1 MKLEVKR
8 WPESQEVMENDD
20 WFFIQARGDILGL
33 SAYARVI
40 EETDDEV
47 SEPRSKPYPVK
58 SAWTCGVC
66 GKPTTMNWQVSSK
79 EVIHPRLHLKCAI
92 EEEAKGVDIKEQY
105 HEASSKLF
113 KIGKRESVK
122 YSSKG
127 PEYDYRENPSIP
139 YLPGKYTEEELKD
152 KNEMSPLDW
161 WKKENPQL
169 ELELNKLS
177 EEIVDNKHG
186 NYMYESSD
194 GGKTIYRR
202 EYGSN
207 KKELV
212 EDWNEAKNEM
222 IVDSRETSQ
231 VIKEVLDKHKDGQGN
246 IGSEYFRKMLAEEI
260 HSRLMNEYKSEE
272 QLIKESWTCAICGKN
287 TYDVEWDYLGSG
299 TNHLGC
305 ELEIEMKTDKRGKK

>member
-20 WFFIQARGDILGL
+20 WFFIEGGDVLGD
-33 SAYARVI
+33 SAYAKVI

-47 SEPRSKPYPVK
+47 SEFRSKPYPVK

-92 EEEAKGVDIKEQY
+92 EEEAKEVDIKEQY
-105 HEASSKLF
+105 HKAS
-113 KIGKRESVK
+113 
-122 YSSKG
+122 
-127 PEYDYRENPSIP
+127 
-139 YLPGKYTEEELKD
+139 EELYNINKM
-152 KNEMSPLDW
+152 KPLDW
-161 WKKENPQL
+161 WKKDNPQL
-169 ELELNKLS
+169 ESEINKLS
-177 EEIVDNKHG
+177 EEIVDNKDIK
-186 NYMYESSD
+186 YIYESPD

-202 EYGSN
+202 EFGKN
-207 KKELV
+207 EKELV

-260 HSRLMNEYKSEE
+260 HSRLMKEHKSEK